1 MIVTGPG
8 AGNAGDSAIAA
19 VRSAIARLMPGV
31 GARRSS
37 ARDPSECLHGHACL
51 TRWCGALRVGALHDR
66 QALSG
71 PGERGWLQAW
81 AGRAQGRDVQKAKG
95 RSQPEAR
102 ARAGAE
108 HVYAAPATP
117 VVASMAAT
125 TQLIGQDAGS
135 ATSAG
140 DPGAGPAAASPAYPD
155 GDGDSGDSTPAPP
168 SGGGSDDTATAGRR
182 LLQAQA
188 RCTRRRRRTRAP
200 AQHRRLC
207 LCRFRQVQG
216 LARPARLRAHRRR
229 RPAIIGSTCLQS
241 PLRSRN
247 LAHYSNPA
255 TLASGAAQAA
265 RNRRRERPP
274 RERPGRCT
282 SRPRWRGTHPRRPR
296 SRRRRSPR
304 SRPRPPRRRQR
315 RAATP
320 RPRRRRWLR
329 PRPLA
334 RACRRPR
341 RPRRRPCPAPSG
353 PSSCSRAQTR
363 CVPCAPCHSRA
374 LTLPSRAS
382 LMCVPAGRCCLLTRA
397 AAPAPR
403 WHQALYVPGGE
414 SAAWR
419 RRARAGCRCTPHCRG
434 YDLGPCLPSR
444 ALTLSSGPACA
455 AAPRGSGGAASLRA
469 RRARWC

>member
-168 SGGGSDDTATAGRR
+168 SGGGAGDTATAGRR

-188 RCTRRRRRTRAP
+188 RCTRRRRRTRALSST
-200 AQHRRLC
+200 AVCACADSGR
-207 LCRFRQVQG
+207 CRVWPG
-216 LARPARLRAHRRR
+216 LLACVRTGAGA
-229 RPAIIGSTCLQS
+229 LQS

-247 LAHYSNPA
+247 LARYTNPILQHWYLAQPRLHGAGGVRGSARAPRQVYQPPAAAGYTPAQAAQQAAQVAAQQA
-255 TLASGAAQAA
+255 TAAQAA
-265 RNRRRERPP
+265 
-274 RERPGRCT
+274 
-282 SRPRWRGTHPRRPR
+282 
-296 SRRRRSPR
+296 
-304 SRPRPPRRRQR
+304 
-315 RAATP
+315 AA
-320 RPRRRRWLR
+320 
-329 PRPLA
+329 
-334 RACRRPR
+334 
-341 RPRRRPCPAPSG
+341 
-353 PSSCSRAQTR
+353 
-363 CVPCAPCHSRA
+363 
-374 LTLPSRAS
+374 
-382 LMCVPAGRCCLLTRA
+382 AGRDPSA
-397 AAPAPR
+397 AAA
-403 WHQALYVPGGE
+403 V
-414 SAAWR
+414 AAAAA
-419 RRARAGCRCTPHCRG
+419 ARAGMPQ
-434 YDLGPCLPSR
+434 
-444 ALTLSSGPACA
+444 
-455 AAPRGSGGAASLRA
+455 AAPPAPPPVPSAEWAVQLQPSANQVRPMRPMPQRSPDPTLTHAQPGEPHVCACWPLLPPDPRRIARAALASSAICAWRQKRSMA
-469 RRARWC
+469 